1 MMKLKAV
8 FLNATLK
15 YGEDASNTEAL
26 AREVFNIYHEHDVE
40 TESIRLTDYNIR
52 YGIAD
57 DMGEGD
63 EFPQILE
70 KVKAADI
77 VLIGSPVWLGEKSS
91 VATLIIERLY
101 GSASLTND
109 KGQSIFYNKVGGVVV
124 TGNEDG
130 AKHAAQSILYGL
142 AHNGFTIPPNV
153 DTYWVGDAGPG
164 PSYMEAGQDNEFT
177 KSHVRMLAYNTMHLA
192 KIFKEHPIPAEGNT
206 ME

>member
-1 MMKLKAV
+1 MALRAL
-8 FLNATLK
+8 FLNTTLK
-15 YGEDASNTEAL
+15 YGDEKSNTEAL
-26 AREVFNIYHEHDVE
+26 ADEVFDIYRKNGVE
-40 TESIRLTDYNIR
+40 TESVRITDYNVLF
-52 YGIAD
+52 GISD

-77 VLIGSPVWLGEKSS
+77 VIIGTPIWLGEKSS
-91 VATLIIERLY
+91 VAKLLIERLY
-101 GSASLTND
+101 GSSSLTND

-130 AKHAAQSILYGL
+130 AKNAAMSVLYSL
-142 AHNGFTIPPNV
+142 SHIGFTIPPNV

-164 PSYMEAGQDNEFT
+164 PSYMEAGTDNDFT
-177 KSHVRMLAYNTMHLA
+177 KSHVKMLAWNTMHLA
-192 KIFKEHPIPAEGNT
+192 KMFKENPIPAEGNK

>member
-1 MMKLKAV
+1 MALSAL
-8 FLNATLK
+8 FLNTTLK
-15 YGEDASNTEAL
+15 YGDDISNTEAL
-26 AREVFNIYHEHDVE
+26 ANEVFDIYRENGVE
-40 TESIRLTDYNIR
+40 TESVRITDYNVPF
-52 YGIAD
+52 GISD

-77 VLIGSPVWLGEKSS
+77 VIVGTPIWLGEKSS
-91 VATLIIERLY
+91 VAKLLIERLY
-101 GSASLTND
+101 GSSSLTND

-130 AKHAAQSILYGL
+130 GKNAAKSILYSL
-142 AHNGFTIPPNV
+142 SHIGFTIPPNV

-164 PSYMEAGQDNEFT
+164 PSYMEAGTDNEFT
-177 KSHVRMLAYNTMHLA
+177 KTHVKMLAWNTMHLA
-192 KIFKEHPIPAEGNT
+192 KIFKDNPIPAEGNK